1 MPKPNPKV
9 LLHAATG
16 YLRAHPEE
24 IVRAARGAFA
34 LRLGVPLAALR
45 YLVAQFLQGEK
56 APREVVVEAAPPG
69 LRAAATV
76 RAMGATLRAS
86 LTAFVDEI
94 DISAERALLTVRIA
108 DMAIDVL
115 DGDDTPVGGLVKSG
129 ALDLS
134 KPGNLVAF
142 MPKRPEML
150 VEAEDD
156 RLVLDLLKVPKIGE
170 NRRARRALRV
180 LIPVVGVV
188 AVRTR
193 DDHLDVHFQL
203 KPKGV
208 ADAVGEV
215 RRGG

>member
-1 MPKPNPKV
+1 MAKPNPKV
-9 LLHAATG
+9 LLSAATG
-16 YLRAHPEE
+16 YLKDHPEE
-24 IVRAARGAFA
+24 IARALRGALG

-45 YLVAQFLQGEK
+45 YLVANFLQGDK
-56 APREVVVEAAPPG
+56 APQDVVVEAAPPG

-94 DISAERALLTVRIA
+94 DIDAERALLTVRIA

-115 DGDDTPVGGLVKSG
+115 SGEDTPVGGLVKSG

-150 VEAEDD
+150 VEAEED
-156 RLVLDLLKVPKIGE
+156 RLVIDLLKVPKI
-170 NRRARRALRV
+170 RDHRQARRALRV
-180 LIPVVGVV
+180 LTPVVGVA

-203 KPKGV
+203 KPGGLR
-208 ADAVGEV
+208 DAVGEV
-215 RRGG
+215 RRAG

>member
-9 LLHAATG
+9 LLRAATG
-16 YLRAHPEE
+16 YLKAHPEE

-45 YLVAQFLQGEK
+45 YLVTQFLQGDK
-56 APREVVVEAAPPG
+56 APRDVVVEAAPPG

-94 DISAERALLTVRIA
+94 DISADKALLTVRIA

-150 VEAEDD
+150 VEAEED

-170 NRRARRALRV
+170 NRRMRRALRV
-180 LIPVVGVV
+180 LTPVVGVV

-193 DDHLDVHFQL
+193 DDHLDVHFTL

-215 RRGG
+215 RRAG